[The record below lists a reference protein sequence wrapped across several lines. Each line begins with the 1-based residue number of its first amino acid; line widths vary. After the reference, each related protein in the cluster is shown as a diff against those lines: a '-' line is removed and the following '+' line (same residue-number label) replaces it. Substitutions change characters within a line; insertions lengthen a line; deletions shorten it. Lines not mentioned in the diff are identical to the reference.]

1 MSSSSSSPSTVSEK
15 IAKLKEQAK
24 MIFAESGW
32 LRWVSFV
39 IALIS
44 IALSIALTILEF
56 MNLAGAAYYRGGL
69 FAMHGILS
77 LVAIGA
83 WVDREPFDIKLTIG
97 AAIVAFL
104 INIYTAAWETAR
116 AAQCANAAPVTA
128 VDSNICGGEPSLYY
142 INTIFAWAFALLAL
156 LQLIVNIIWLG
167 RLNKALEMKTKC
179 VVMEQKTK
187 FTQANFSMFHIGQKN
202 AMALTAQ
209 TITDNHLGRPWL
221 ATAHKVIGVVGAII
235 FLVVAIIQMIAMLDV
250 AFYRAVLLL
259 VAAHSIGASLSA
271 FGAVPRYWPFIILIF
286 AILGAVVSL
295 ICVIYEIGRQSRCG
309 APVGIYETTICSS
322 SGWLGYVVPIQSSI
336 VFVLMV
342 LSVVFA
348 IWSLITRRSLRVKAK
363 ADVAVANQ

>member
-1 MSSSSSSPSTVSEK
+1 MSSSSSSTVSEK
-15 IAKLKEQAK
+15 VAKLKEQAK
-24 MIFAESGW
+24 MIFAESNW

-83 WVDREPFDIKLTIG
+83 WVDREPFDVKLSVA
-97 AAIVAFL
+97 AAIVAFV
-104 INIYTAAWETAR
+104 INIYTAGWETAR
-116 AAQCANAAPVTA
+116 AVQCSSAAPITA
-128 VDSNICGGEPSLYY
+128 VDNNICFGEPSLYY

-156 LQLIVNIIWLG
+156 LQVMINIIWLG
-167 RLNKALEMKTKC
+167 RLNAALAMKTKC
-179 VVMEQKTK
+179 VVMEQKLK
-187 FTQANFSMFHIGQKN
+187 FTQANFSMFHIGEKD
-202 AMALTAQ
+202 ALALTAQ
-209 TITDNHLGRPWL
+209 TITDNHLGKPWL
-221 ATAHKVIGVVGAII
+221 ATAHKAIGVIGAVI
-235 FLVVAIIQMIAMLDV
+235 FFTVTIIQMIAMLDV
-250 AFYRAVLLL
+250 AFYRSVLLL

-295 ICVIYEIGRQSRCG
+295 VCAIYEIGRQSRCG

-322 SGWLGYVVPIQSSI
+322 SGWLGYIVPIESSL

-348 IWSLITRRSLRVKAK
+348 IWSLVTRRNLRVKAK
-363 ADVAVANQ
+363 ADVAVAKQ